1 MLVQIAVFWGMG
13 RMNNECMAMLAEQWR
28 QICQN
33 YSADDLLHAFHF
45 VQEHSVI
52 LVEEF
57 YKNMLLEKESAQFLT
72 DQMVQQRL
80 RNTLIQWLS
89 ESFSVPINK
98 SYAQAVQKQAMVGH
112 VHARVGIP
120 SWLIMRGVREI
131 ERKVFELL
139 QASSQNSMLT
149 ACSYI
154 VQIMGFATE
163 IMCRSY
169 EAKTAMNQEIK
180 HSYRVFSAMQDVAV
194 QKDKQ
199 RSSLLDWENE
209 LMFKVFSSPDNLKHP
224 MLSKSEFGLWF
235 IHKASYA
242 FTGSDQVDL
251 IIERIYQIDAINQT
265 IMDCT
270 DKNNVLGL
278 IQQIRD
284 LNREIQLL
292 VDQLFQVAEYI
303 ESGNDSLTQ
312 LLNRRYLNTVISRE
326 ITFSRK
332 NHTPLSLLAMDA
344 DFFKSINDKFGH
356 AAGDLALKFIA
367 EALQKYSQ
375 GSDYAF
381 RIGGEEF
388 LLLLVDTDKQRAL
401 SIAESIRKYVE
412 NGMIKTAQ
420 GQQFKITISIGCTL
434 YDGHPDYQRF
444 LDAADAALYMA
455 KNTGRNRVYM
465 AQSPSNPVGQQ

>member
-1 MLVQIAVFWGMG
+1 
-13 RMNNECMAMLAEQWR
+13 MNNECMAMLAEQWK

-33 YSADDLLHAFHF
+33 YSADDLLHAFQF
-45 VQEHSVI
+45 IQDHSQV

-57 YKNMLLEKESAQFLT
+57 YKNMLLEQESAHFLT
-72 DQMVQQRL
+72 DELVQKRL

-98 SYAQAVQKQAMVGH
+98 RYVEAVQKQNIVGH

-120 SWLIMRGVREI
+120 SWLIMRGIREI
-131 ERKVFELL
+131 ERKMFELL
-139 QASSQNSMLT
+139 SLNPQPNMLT
-149 ACSYI
+149 TCSYI
-154 VQIMGFATE
+154 IQIMGFATE

-209 LMFKVFSSPDNLKHP
+209 LMFKVFSGHIGLKHP

-251 IIERIYQIDAINQT
+251 IIERIYQVDALNQA
-265 IMDCT
+265 MLNCT
-270 DKNNVLGL
+270 DKNNALGL

-284 LNREIQLL
+284 FNREIQLL

-332 NHTPLSLLAMDA
+332 NHTPLSLLAIDA

-356 AAGDLALKFIA
+356 TAGDLALKFIA

-388 LLLLVDTDKQRAL
+388 LLLLVDTDQQRAL
-401 SIAESIRKYVE
+401 NIAESIRKYVE
-412 NGMIKTAQ
+412 NGMINTTQ
-420 GQQFKITISIGCTL
+420 GQQFTITISIGCAL

-444 LDAADAALYMA
+444 LDAADTALYMA

-465 AQSPSNPVGQQ
+465 AQQPMTPAGHSLTQK

>member
-1 MLVQIAVFWGMG
+1 
-13 RMNNECMAMLAEQWR
+13 MNNECMARLAEQWE

-33 YSADDLLHAFHF
+33 YSSDDLLHAFHF
-45 VQEHSVI
+45 IQDHSLI

-57 YKNMLLEKESAQFLT
+57 YKNMLIEKESAEFFSDDLI
-72 DQMVQQRL
+72 QQRL
-80 RNTLIQWLS
+80 RDTLNAWLL
-89 ESFSVPINK
+89 ESFSVGINK
-98 SYAQAVQKQAMVGH
+98 RYADAVQKQAMVGH

-131 ERKVFELL
+131 ERKMFELL
-139 QASSQNSMLT
+139 DENPHHSMLT
-149 ACSYI
+149 TCSYI

-163 IMCRSY
+163 VMCRSY

-209 LMFKVFSSPDNLKHP
+209 LMFKVFSEHEKLNHP

-251 IIERIYQIDAINQT
+251 IIERIYQVDELNQE

-270 DKNNVLGL
+270 DKNNMLGL

-312 LLNRRYLNTVISRE
+312 LLNRRYLNTIISRE

-332 NHTPLSLLAMDA
+332 NHTPLSLLAIDA
-344 DFFKSINDKFGH
+344 DYFKSINDKFGH
-356 AAGDLALKFIA
+356 AAGDLALKFLA

-381 RIGGEEF
+381 RVGGEEF
-388 LLLLVDTDKQRAL
+388 LLLLVDTDEKRAL
-401 SIAESIRKYVE
+401 NIAESIRKYIE
-412 NGMIKTAQ
+412 NGMINSAQ
-420 GQQFKITISIGCTL
+420 GQQFKFTVSIGRVL

-444 LDAADAALYMA
+444 LNAADSALYMA
-455 KNTGRNRVYM
+455 KNNGRNRVYM
-465 AQSPSNPVGQQ
+465 AHQSLNPVAQPLSV